1 MVKMKKRKKDTV
13 KYLYGINVE
22 SNEFLVPE
30 KFVRLFEDF
39 GYEVVKPP
47 KSNKRGGNDNRRH
60 NKSD

>member
-1 MVKMKKRKKDTV
+1 MVKMRKKKKDTV

-22 SNEFLVPE
+22 GNEFYVPDNLVH
-30 KFVRLFEDF
+30 LFEDY

-60 NKSD
+60 NKPN